1 MPTLYFGIANKKRKK
16 EKSTTLK
23 FQPFHHGCCSS
34 NTGRRSRL
42 WSWKKGQI
50 RAFPCR
56 HKDERHYLQPP
67 GTSVTDSSA
76 QRPSSSTHTSWHP
89 HRTMMRLRASGS
101 ELSRYLQLGMRMVR
115 IFFDCIRDRI
125 RLEGFKSVHF
135 RVQIFNIRYRIR
147 IRILKSHIYDV
158 DIQSYRIRHGWHYPY
173 SNSNPDRNMKTNV
186 ISSVSDPF

>member
-1 MPTLYFGIANKKRKK
+1 MVVHSSTEPIGRRRCHRQWDAYNNFVNLEDLSVQSPKTLIWVWCLRCTSESQTKERKK

-101 ELSRYLQLGMRMVR
+101 ELSRYLQLYFVR
-115 IFFDCIRDRI
+115 I
-125 RLEGFKSVHF
+125 G
-135 RVQIFNIRYRIR
+135 RYA
-147 IRILKSHIYDV
+147 
-158 DIQSYRIRHGWHYPY
+158 
-173 SNSNPDRNMKTNV
+173 
-186 ISSVSDPF
+186 